1 MKQGLKDNFVKLAEE
16 LKLNEREGRNLPIMK
31 GQTLTF
37 VEGADLFGK
46 VDTTIGGTDVH
57 YGVFHTEEGFDV
69 PFSQIARN
77 NNGLKLKRGKQS
89 EMLTEFVDRID
100 GKYTV
105 TVADVKK
112 LESSFNDNKQT
123 YLIFQIAE

>member
-1 MKQGLKDNFVKLAEE
+1 MEESISRDLVEVLRGEASTELNPYGYSPLSLAYLGDSVMDLLVKSYFVMHT
-16 LKLNEREGRNLPIMK
+16 NM
-31 GQTLTF
+31 QTYKYHKEVTNI
-37 VEGADLFGK
+37 VKAK
-46 VDTTIGGTDVH
+46 
-57 YGVFHTEEGFDV
+57 Y
-69 PFSQIARN
+69 QA
-77 NNGLKLKRGKQS
+77 
-89 EMLTEFVDRID
+89 EFVDRID